1 MDIISE
7 QVFDQKLKSEEVVLV
22 DFWAPWCGPCRMLTP
37 TMNKLQEQYPN
48 NILKVNVDKMQ
59 SLASRYGVRGIPNVT
74 IIKNGV
80 VQESMQ
86 GVQPGH
92 LYEEKLKYYLS

>member
-1 MDIISE
+1 
-7 QVFDQKLKSEEVVLV
+7 
-22 DFWAPWCGPCRMLTP
+22 MLTP

-48 NILKVNVDKMQ
+48 NILKVNVDKMKT
-59 SLASRYGVRGIPNVT
+59 LASRYGVRGIPNVT

-86 GVQPGH
+86 GVQPSH
-92 LYEEKLKYYLS
+92 IYEEKLKYYLS